1 MNATVL
7 QLPFFTNLLILLVA
21 ARILGELMARF
32 RQPAMLGEILAG
44 ILLGPSVLGIMDR
57 TEEIKVISDLGIF
70 LLVILAGLEINIDDI
85 LRSIKGRNILTSLM
99 ALALP
104 LTGGWLV
111 GQVFGLDASSGLL
124 IGLCMAITALPVGI
138 RMLQDMGRLNTP
150 LGQRLISVAIFD
162 DVLALS
168 LLGIIL
174 SLQNTDMSVAAISR
188 AGIAS
193 LLKLLALLGILGGA
207 YFLLRRIIQKG
218 NYLEDYLNKLLL
230 ILRGKEPLF
239 GIFFA
244 FILLFSTLTEGL
256 GLHFIVGTFFAALLI
271 NETVVG
277 PVHFKSIE
285 KTTGNMAMGFLAPV
299 FFAGIGLEFEIRAI
313 SNLNLLAT
321 VLLASVATKFA
332 GGYFGGLLAGM
343 NHRDSVVLGVGLNAR
358 GIMEIVV
365 ANTAYAGGLINTEVF
380 SILILMSGVA
390 MIATPIALKRAF
402 SWNDNAMTPSKRGEP
417 THEQAIHI
425 NR

>member
-44 ILLGPSVLGIMDR
+44 ILLGPSVLGVMER

-70 LLVILAGLEINIDDI
+70 LLVILAGLEIDMEDI
-85 LRSIKGRNILTSLM
+85 LRSIKGRNLLTSLL
-99 ALALP
+99 ALAFP
-104 LTGGWLV
+104 MTGGWMV
-111 GQVFGLDASSGLL
+111 GQLFGLDAPASLL

-150 LGQRLISVAIFD
+150 IGQRLISVAIFD

-188 AGIAS
+188 AGIVS

-207 YFLLRRIIQKG
+207 YYLLRRIIQKG

-239 GIFFA
+239 AIFFA

-277 PVHFKSIE
+277 PVHLKSIE

-299 FFAGIGLEFEIRAI
+299 FFAGIGLEFELRAI

-321 VLLASVATKFA
+321 VLLVSVCTKFA
-332 GGYFGGLLAGM
+332 GGYLGGLLAGLS
-343 NHRDSVVLGVGLNAR
+343 HRNSVVLGTGLNAR

-380 SILILMSGVA
+380 SILILMSGTA
-390 MIATPIALKRAF
+390 MIATPIVLKRAF
-402 SWNDNAMTPSKRGEP
+402 AWNDAGAQTG
-417 THEQAIHI
+417 TGGT
-425 NR
+425 

>member
-85 LRSIKGRNILTSLM
+85 LPSIKGRNILTSLT
-99 ALALP
+99 ALAIP

-111 GQVFGLDASSGLL
+111 GQVFGLDAFSGLL

-168 LLGIIL
+168 LLAIIL
-174 SLQNTDMSVAAISR
+174 SLQNT
-188 AGIAS
+188 
-193 LLKLLALLGILGGA
+193 
-207 YFLLRRIIQKG
+207 
-218 NYLEDYLNKLLL
+218 
-230 ILRGKEPLF
+230 
-239 GIFFA
+239 
-244 FILLFSTLTEGL
+244 
-256 GLHFIVGTFFAALLI
+256 
-271 NETVVG
+271 
-277 PVHFKSIE
+277 
-285 KTTGNMAMGFLAPV
+285 
-299 FFAGIGLEFEIRAI
+299 
-313 SNLNLLAT
+313 
-321 VLLASVATKFA
+321 
-332 GGYFGGLLAGM
+332 
-343 NHRDSVVLGVGLNAR
+343 
-358 GIMEIVV
+358 
-365 ANTAYAGGLINTEVF
+365 
-380 SILILMSGVA
+380 
-390 MIATPIALKRAF
+390 
-402 SWNDNAMTPSKRGEP
+402 
-417 THEQAIHI
+417 
-425 NR
+425 